1 MKKTF
6 LLIAILLPG
15 IPLFAVTGEVASGK
29 FSALNW
35 MILAVFLLGTTIIGE
50 LLKSKDGGVDG
61 FFRGGRNLPWWAVSL
76 SLIATKTSVSTFIAV
91 PAFVFSAQGDLTY
104 LQMTFGFALG
114 NILMIFVL
122 LKEYYQENIYSP
134 YDFIQNRLGVKTSQL
149 TRTFFT
155 VGATLSQAVRLLGT
169 ALVLSVITGQS
180 TLVCILIIAVFAI
193 AWSYIGGITTV
204 VWTDAIQ
211 FVIFILGAIFALTFA
226 IGDIPGGVGE
236 MLTIADEKAKLALID
251 LTLDPHKTYTLW
263 VGILGCT
270 FFEFGSNAVDQVV
283 TQRALCCKN
292 LKEARKAV
300 GFSAIGILTTW
311 ILAFVGIGLVAYYHI
326 NPLSPEVAASI
337 VQEPD
342 RIFPYYVIEQLPNG
356 ISGLIIAAM
365 FAAGISTLDSA
376 LTALSQTS
384 VMGIGSIIV
393 PSVKTMDEKK
403 LIRISRYAIIVWGG
417 VLAILAYIFSGSQ
430 GGGLLALGFKVP
442 GYVYGIMIGIAF
454 LSLMRKGSF
463 TGILTGSILAVIAV
477 YFLHREGISFFWW
490 FPVGAIVVM
499 ATALIH
505 WKISTNKS

>member
-1 MKKTF
+1 M
-6 LLIAILLPG
+6 
-15 IPLFAVTGEVASGK
+15 
-29 FSALNW
+29 
-35 MILAVFLLGTTIIGE
+35 
-50 LLKSKDGGVDG
+50 
-61 FFRGGRNLPWWAVSL
+61 L
-76 SLIATKTSVSTFIAV
+76 S
-91 PAFVFSAQGDLTY
+91 
-104 LQMTFGFALG
+104 
-114 NILMIFVL
+114 
-122 LKEYYQENIYSP
+122 
-134 YDFIQNRLGVKTSQL
+134 
-149 TRTFFT
+149 
-155 VGATLSQAVRLLGT
+155 
-169 ALVLSVITGQS
+169 
-180 TLVCILIIAVFAI
+180 
-193 AWSYIGGITTV
+193 
-204 VWTDAIQ
+204 
-211 FVIFILGAIFALTFA
+211 
-226 IGDIPGGVGE
+226 
-236 MLTIADEKAKLALID
+236 IADEKAKLALID

-283 TQRALCCKN
+283 TQRALCCRN

-326 NPLSPEVAASI
+326 NPLSPEVSASI
-337 VQEPD
+337 LQEPD

-403 LIRISRYAIIVWGG
+403 LIRISRYAIILWGA

-442 GYVYGIMIGIAF
+442 GYVYGIMIGTAF
-454 LSLMRKGSF
+454 LALMRKGSF
-463 TGILTGSILAVIAV
+463 KGILTGSILAVVAV

-490 FPVGAIVVM
+490 FPAGAIVVM

-505 WKISTNKS
+505 SKITTNRT